1 MPEEALQAAFEIKTA
16 CDEISRRLLRW
27 HWEHKPGAHS
37 LGALL
42 DHVAQRQQESPD
54 YYDRMPDLS
63 GKNSWQQLDTTI
75 CMRVLLDPEKDA
87 AKPLDLLGNTR
98 HPGAA
103 RRACNAVRTARNEA
117 AHATDHTDAAQAAIL
132 FNEAVESL
140 EDGYV
145 GTAFRE
151 NELARYYRDAENYL
165 ARCGAKEPIV
175 SSRAPEEKTA
185 AHEPA
190 RQSTKQGQNRS
201 TQSRKTAGSRSSGS
215 RSTTARSSSAKSR
228 STAGRKKKQRRT
240 GNKTVFIVLLVVLLL
255 GLAALLT
262 LISFALINNTIRLAI
277 YSKRFLIHTM
287 KLVGASWGFIRK
299 PFLVRNI
306 WIGVLAAVMADAAL
320 IGMAYALVRYEPELI
335 EIITP
340 MTMLLVMSS
349 VFVFGVIITFMCAYI
364 SINKYLRMKAGALY
378 YI

>member
-1 MPEEALQAAFEIKTA
+1 MSNKVLITNSQKAVKVP
-16 CDEISRRLLRW
+16 SGLRI
-27 HWEHKPGAHS
+27 
-37 LGALL
+37 L
-42 DHVAQRQQESPD
+42 
-54 YYDRMPDLS
+54 
-63 GKNSWQQLDTTI
+63 I
-75 CMRVLLDPEKDA
+75 
-87 AKPLDLLGNTR
+87 
-98 HPGAA
+98 

-175 SSRAPEEKTA
+175 SSRTPEEKTA

-255 GLAALLT
+255 GLA
-262 LISFALINNTIRLAI
+262 
-277 YSKRFLIHTM
+277 
-287 KLVGASWGFIRK
+287 
-299 PFLVRNI
+299 VRA
-306 WIGVLAAVMADAAL
+306 WSMGEA
-320 IGMAYALVRYEPELI
+320 
-335 EIITP
+335 
-340 MTMLLVMSS
+340 
-349 VFVFGVIITFMCAYI
+349 
-364 SINKYLRMKAGALY
+364 
-378 YI
+378 

>member
-87 AKPLDLLGNTR
+87 AKPLDLLGNTSN
-98 HPGAA
+98 PGAA

-165 ARCGAKEPIV
+165 ARCGAKEPIA
-175 SSRAPEEKTA
+175 SSRAPEEKNGCARASPPEHKAGPETA
-185 AHEPA
+185 APRAAKRPAAVPPAAEAPQRAAARPKAAA
-190 RQSTKQGQNRS
+190 RQAAKRNREE
-201 TQSRKTAGSRSSGS
+201 
-215 RSTTARSSSAKSR
+215 
-228 STAGRKKKQRRT
+228 
-240 GNKTVFIVLLVVLLL
+240 
-255 GLAALLT
+255 
-262 LISFALINNTIRLAI
+262 LAI
-277 YSKRFLIHTM
+277 KPCSSFCWWSCCWGLPCVH
-287 KLVGASWGFIRK
+287 GAWAQPDR
-299 PFLVRNI
+299 L
-306 WIGVLAAVMADAAL
+306 
-320 IGMAYALVRYEPELI
+320 
-335 EIITP
+335 
-340 MTMLLVMSS
+340 
-349 VFVFGVIITFMCAYI
+349 
-364 SINKYLRMKAGALY
+364 
-378 YI
+378 

>member
-87 AKPLDLLGNTR
+87 AKPLDLLGNPAIR
-98 HPGAA
+98 VRPAA
-103 RRACNAVRTARNEA
+103 PAMLCAPPQRA

-165 ARCGAKEPIV
+165 ARCGAKEPIA
-175 SSRAPEEKTA
+175 SSRAPEKKRLRTSQPARAQSRARTA
-185 AHEPA
+185 APRAAKRPAAVPPAAEAPQRAAARPKAAA
-190 RQSTKQGQNRS
+190 RQAAKRNREE
-201 TQSRKTAGSRSSGS
+201 
-215 RSTTARSSSAKSR
+215 
-228 STAGRKKKQRRT
+228 
-240 GNKTVFIVLLVVLLL
+240 
-255 GLAALLT
+255 
-262 LISFALINNTIRLAI
+262 LAI
-277 YSKRFLIHTM
+277 KPCLSFCWWSCCWGLPCVH
-287 KLVGASWGFIRK
+287 GAWAQPDR
-299 PFLVRNI
+299 L
-306 WIGVLAAVMADAAL
+306 
-320 IGMAYALVRYEPELI
+320 
-335 EIITP
+335 
-340 MTMLLVMSS
+340 
-349 VFVFGVIITFMCAYI
+349 
-364 SINKYLRMKAGALY
+364 
-378 YI
+378 

>member
-1 MPEEALQAAFEIKTA
+1 M
-16 CDEISRRLLRW
+16 
-27 HWEHKPGAHS
+27 
-37 LGALL
+37 GALL

-87 AKPLDLLGNTR
+87 AKPLDLLGNTSN
-98 HPGAA
+98 PGAA

-165 ARCGAKEPIV
+165 ARCGAKEPIA

-201 TQSRKTAGSRSSGS
+201 AQSRKTAGNRSSGS

-255 GLAALLT
+255 GLAVRAW
-262 LISFALINNTIRLAI
+262 S
-277 YSKRFLIHTM
+277 M
-287 KLVGASWGFIRK
+287 GA
-299 PFLVRNI
+299 
-306 WIGVLAAVMADAAL
+306 A
-320 IGMAYALVRYEPELI
+320 
-335 EIITP
+335 
-340 MTMLLVMSS
+340 
-349 VFVFGVIITFMCAYI
+349 
-364 SINKYLRMKAGALY
+364 
-378 YI
+378 

>member
-1 MPEEALQAAFEIKTA
+1 MSNKVLITNSQKAVKVP
-16 CDEISRRLLRW
+16 SGLRI
-27 HWEHKPGAHS
+27 
-37 LGALL
+37 L
-42 DHVAQRQQESPD
+42 
-54 YYDRMPDLS
+54 
-63 GKNSWQQLDTTI
+63 I
-75 CMRVLLDPEKDA
+75 
-87 AKPLDLLGNTR
+87 
-98 HPGAA
+98 

-165 ARCGAKEPIV
+165 ARCGAKEPIA

-201 TQSRKTAGSRSSGS
+201 TQSRKMAGSRSSGS

-240 GNKTVFIVLLVVLLL
+240 GNKTVFIVLLAVLLL
-255 GLAALLT
+255 GLAVRAW
-262 LISFALINNTIRLAI
+262 S
-277 YSKRFLIHTM
+277 M
-287 KLVGASWGFIRK
+287 GA
-299 PFLVRNI
+299 
-306 WIGVLAAVMADAAL
+306 A
-320 IGMAYALVRYEPELI
+320 
-335 EIITP
+335 
-340 MTMLLVMSS
+340 
-349 VFVFGVIITFMCAYI
+349 
-364 SINKYLRMKAGALY
+364 
-378 YI
+378 

>member
-87 AKPLDLLGNTR
+87 AKPLDLLGNTSN
-98 HPGAA
+98 PGAA

-117 AHATDHTDAAQAAIL
+117 ADATDHTDAAQAAIL

-165 ARCGAKEPIV
+165 ARCGAKEPIA
-175 SSRAPEEKTA
+175 SSC
-185 AHEPA
+185 
-190 RQSTKQGQNRS
+190 
-201 TQSRKTAGSRSSGS
+201 
-215 RSTTARSSSAKSR
+215 
-228 STAGRKKKQRRT
+228 AGRKNGCARAGPPEHKAGPEPQHPEPQNGRR
-240 GNKTVFIVLLVVLLL
+240 
-255 GLAALLT
+255 
-262 LISFALINNTIRLAI
+262 
-277 YSKRFLIHTM
+277 
-287 KLVGASWGFIRK
+287 
-299 PFLVRNI
+299 PFLRQQKHHSAQQLGQKPQHGRPQKETEKN
-306 WIGVLAAVMADAAL
+306 WQ
-320 IGMAYALVRYEPELI
+320 
-335 EIITP
+335 
-340 MTMLLVMSS
+340 
-349 VFVFGVIITFMCAYI
+349 
-364 SINKYLRMKAGALY
+364 
-378 YI
+378 